1 MTRSP
6 ATYPVIS
13 GFHPDPTICRVGDDY
28 YLANSSFEYFPGAP
42 LFHSRDL
49 LSWIQIGNI
58 LTRRNQFRLGDAR
71 PSTGIYGSTLR
82 HHGGRLWF
90 ITTNVSDFAAGR
102 VLVSATDPA
111 GPWTDPV
118 FVSGATGIDPDLAWD
133 ETDACYLTWKAKDFT
148 DGETGVRQSPID
160 LANGELLESPY
171 PGWQGSGLDA
181 AEGPHLYRIGEWWYL
196 LLAEPNA
203 VIA

>member
-1 MTRSP
+1 MSAAVSTQP
-6 ATYPVIS
+6 TYPNPLLA
-13 GFHPDPTICRVGDDY
+13 GFYPDPSVLRVGDDY

-82 HHGGRLWF
+82 HHGGQFWF
-90 ITTNVSDFAAGR
+90 ITTNVSDFAAGQ

-118 FVSGATGIDPDLAWD
+118 LVSGATGIDPDLAWD
-133 ETDACYLTWKAKDFT
+133 EADACYLTWKAMDFT
-148 DGETGVRQSPID
+148 TARPGYDSRPSISPT
-160 LANGELLESPY
+160 ASYWSRRTRG
-171 PGWQGSGLDA
+171 GRA
-181 AEGPHLYRIGEWWYL
+181 AASMPPKDPTSTE
-196 LLAEPNA
+196 
-203 VIA
+203 